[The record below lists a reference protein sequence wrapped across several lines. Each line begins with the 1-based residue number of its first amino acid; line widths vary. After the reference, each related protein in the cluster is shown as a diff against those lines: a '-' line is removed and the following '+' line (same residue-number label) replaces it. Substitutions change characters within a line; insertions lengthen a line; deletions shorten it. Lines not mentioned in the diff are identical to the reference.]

1 MPVRDETKRME
12 FLRSLSVEDLA
23 NRRITEYSSEAE
35 RRMIHDARELMAK
48 KNDERYLQRQKEKA
62 KIDMQKAAMND
73 VRRRGGNEIF
83 GREGGLTGGAVGQ
96 VLLPALGVTGL
107 GIGGVAAARRG
118 NFRVIG
124 QAINPSQIQQA
135 TGAVQGATKNWW
147 TINKSAKLKGLS
159 DRAKDGYRISDK
171 KDKEFFETLKL
182 QIKHNQNILSKK
194 EQKWFRRILENEKQQ
209 KKKTLLQ
216 PKSSN
221 NVPDVPPPA
230 AVNNTASPSAAV
242 TSQRVSLGNPATDSQ
257 TIANFK
263 KRLSVNNLSDIDFD
277 TKGTPQKIANSI
289 KEFAENSTHNP
300 DDVIGLLMSQLKNA
314 LARWQKN
321 TPDTDAE
328 DIRRYY
334 ESIMAM
340 IQSSAKKSNSK
351 AYT

>member
-1 MPVRDETKRME
+1 MPVRDEAKRMQ

-35 RRMIHDARELMAK
+35 RRMIHEARELMAK

-62 KIDMQKAAMND
+62 KIDIQKATAND
-73 VRRRGGNEIF
+73 VRRRSGNEIF

-96 VLLPALGVTGL
+96 VLLPALGVAGL
-107 GIGGVAAARRG
+107 GISGVAAARRG

-135 TGAVQGATKNWW
+135 TGAVQRVAKNWL
-147 TINKSAKLKGLS
+147 NS
-159 DRAKDGYRISDK
+159 DRKAH
-171 KDKEFFETLKL
+171 L
-182 QIKHNQNILSKK
+182 QILAENARAGRGLTSNNDRKFIANLQNRVQEGTVQLSPKRAK
-194 EQKWFRRILENEKQQ
+194 QLDDIVLQNRRLKSEKRA
-209 KKKTLLQ
+209 LLQ
-216 PKSSN
+216 PKPSN
-221 NVPDVPPPA
+221 NAPPNNPATPA
-230 AVNNTASPSAAV
+230 AVSNTAPPSVPA
-242 TSQRVSLGNPATDSQ
+242 TSQRVYLGNPATDSQ
-257 TIANFK
+257 TVANFK
-263 KRLSVNNLSDIDFD
+263 KQLGVNNLSDIDFD

-289 KEFAENSTHNP
+289 KELAENSTHNP
-300 DDVIGLLMSQLKNA
+300 DDVIGLLMSRIQNA

-340 IQSSAKKSNSK
+340 LKASAKKK
-351 AYT
+351 